1 MWKET
6 IFPPKYPGGGGWS
19 IQRLSLSTL
28 YTAHKE
34 QMNYWTK
41 SNDRLNLC
49 RFMGVAVYLFRE
61 PNTDYLFTY
70 LEEEPKHVPKYYYC
84 SFHPMRLL
92 THKRKVTVPSFRTQP
107 HKRKPYK
114 KIFIKPPK
122 LMKNQ
127 WFFQQH
133 LSQYSLLTFV
143 STACS
148 LTNMFGSDKATSNNC
163 TIWCIDTAVFTSPF
177 FQFKAT
183 KPTWGYQIAG
193 QQFLWGI
200 NEQAHEPGK
209 AKFNEAIYLG
219 NTLENKRGSF
229 VTKQNINKFEEWG
242 NPFFWTYLTRHMQVF
257 QTTATQSP
265 DTFKDQLQTT
275 EITEAR
281 IKQTP
286 LVFPVRYNPYKDKG
300 TGNQLYVVPNYLN
313 SKNNWEPTT
322 DPDLLF
328 ENYPLWLMLWGFE
341 DMLKRIGKTQ
351 YLDQNWTVVFKSPYM
366 SQKENY
372 FVPVSYDFILGK
384 GAYNTDHDELSGD
397 DLTLWYPR
405 FKYQRQA
412 LNNIVMT
419 GPAVP
424 TGDLTQNVQA
434 TMKYHF
440 FFKWGGNS
448 SPQESIYDP
457 VNQPVTPI
465 PNQLQFYNEIINPAT
480 SITGEIYP
488 WDFRRD
494 FLTDSAT
501 KRIQESLSNVLT
513 LFTDGSLPQEATQDH
528 QTTPQEEETPE
539 TQEETLFKQLQQIQQ
554 FNNQLQLRLQ
564 HLKQSFMDQ

>member
-1 MWKET
+1 MWKES
-6 IFPPKYPGGGGWS
+6 IFPQKYPGGGGWS
-19 IQRLSLSTL
+19 IQRISLSTL
-28 YTAHKE
+28 YTEHKE
-34 QMNYWTK
+34 NMNYWTK
-41 SNDRLNLC
+41 SNDRLNMC
-49 RFMGVAVYLFRE
+49 RYMGVAVYLFRE
-61 PNTDYLFTY
+61 PNIDYVFTY

-84 SFHPMRLL
+84 SFHPLRLL
-92 THKRKVTVPSFRTQP
+92 THKRKITVPSFRTQP

-143 STACS
+143 ASACS
-148 LTNMFGSDKATSNNC
+148 LTNMFGSEKAVSNNC

-177 FQFKAT
+177 FQFKGT
-183 KPTWGYQIAG
+183 KPTWGYRITG

-200 NEQAHEPGK
+200 DEQAHEPGQ
-209 AKFNEAIYLG
+209 ATFAQSIYLG
-219 NTLENKRGSF
+219 NTMENKRGSF
-229 VTKQNINKFEEWG
+229 LTSKDAQKFEEWG

-257 QTTATQSP
+257 QTQATESP
-265 DTFKDQLQTT
+265 DTLTSKLS
-275 EITEAR
+275 EKITDSR

-286 LVFPVRYNPYKDKG
+286 LVFPVRYNPFKDKG
-300 TGNQLYVVPNYLN
+300 TGNQLYVVPNYLS

-322 DPDLLF
+322 DPELLF

-341 DMLKRIGKTQ
+341 DILKRIGKTQ
-351 YLDQNWTVVFKSPYM
+351 YLDQNWTLVFKSQYM
-366 SQKENY
+366 SQKESY
-372 FVPVSYDFILGK
+372 FVPISYDFILGK
-384 GAYNTDHDELSGD
+384 GAYNTDHDELLAD

-412 LNNIVMT
+412 INNIIMT
-419 GPAVP
+419 GPAVA

-457 VNQPVTPI
+457 VNQPVTPV

-494 FLTDSAT
+494 FLTSTAT
-501 KRIQESLSNVLT
+501 ERIKESHSHDFS
-513 LFTDGSLPQEATQDH
+513 LFTDGDH
-528 QTTPQEEETPE
+528 QQETTEETTQKEE
-539 TQEETLFKQLQQIQQ
+539 TQKEQTKTLFLQLQQLQQ
-554 FNNQLQLRLQ
+554 YNLYLQQRFRQ
-564 HLKQSFMDQ
+564 LKQSLQDL